1 MTAIAELRALL
12 LETTEGV
19 MPDMLAVETQLLI
32 RVLGEYGA
40 LKRELRD
47 ALLTGPNAAIGKTLD
62 IASAETG
69 GMIGDAIDTGGLG
82 KVGRRIPVTEQL

>member
-32 RVLGEYGA
+32 RVLGEYSD
-40 LKRELRD
+40 LKSQLRD
-47 ALLTGPNAAIGKTLD
+47 ERLTGFGCH
-62 IASAETG
+62 
-69 GMIGDAIDTGGLG
+69 
-82 KVGRRIPVTEQL
+82 VGRRIPVTNQHVELGHAAVSSCRGCGRVRCVCAELRAM

>member
-47 ALLTGPNAAIGKTLD
+47 ALLTGPNAAIGKTLGVGD
-62 IASAETG
+62 VGAG
-69 GMIGDAIDTGGLG
+69 GAVGGSIGLG
-82 KVGRRIPVTEQL
+82 RVGRRIPITEQL

>member
-32 RVLGEYGA
+32 RVLGEYSD
-40 LKRELRD
+40 LKSQLRD
-47 ALLTGPNAAIGKTLD
+47 ERLTGLNARIGRSYPTT
-62 IASAETG
+62 S
-69 GMIGDAIDTGGLG
+69 
-82 KVGRRIPVTEQL
+82 QL